1 MFIKYFMDVIK
12 EVIMFV
18 IVMDLMVVFV
28 YCLLIWWIIIMCKFM
43 KDVRC
48 V

>member
-12 EVIMFV
+12 EVIMVV